1 MNTVLLSIILVPII
15 EIYLFIKIGGHI
27 GALNTI
33 LLIFFT
39 AMAGIFYARY
49 EGLNTLKSSFSQM
62 VNNEIPAY
70 EIISGA
76 AIAFGAFLLIIPGF
90 ATDLLGFLIIFPITR
105 KIIFGKISKNLKTEK
120 NRKKDFIDGEFED
133 IEDDDD
139 RKI

>member
-49 EGLNTLKSSFSQM
+49 EGLNTLRSSFSQM

-70 EIISGA
+70 QIISGA
-76 AIAFGAFLLIIPGF
+76 AIAFGALLLIIPGF

-105 KIIFGKISKNLKTEK
+105 KIIFGKISKNLETEK

>member
-1 MNTVLLSIILVPII
+1 
-15 EIYLFIKIGGHI
+15 
-27 GALNTI
+27 
-33 LLIFFT
+33 
-39 AMAGIFYARY
+39 
-49 EGLNTLKSSFSQM
+49 M

-133 IEDDDD
+133 IEDDND

>member
-49 EGLNTLKSSFSQM
+49 EGLNTLRSSFSQM

-70 EIISGA
+70 QIISGA
-76 AIAFGAFLLIIPGF
+76 AIAFGALLLIIPGF

-105 KIIFGKISKNLKTEK
+105 KIIFGKISKNLETEK

-133 IEDDDD
+133 IENDDD